1 MSETPVFLVG
11 NLFALSPWLTAA
23 GVLVALWFAFWIYV
37 WFTYYPIV
45 YRLIDT
51 STLLVPEPSSP
62 PLPGEECEFRTTYGV
77 TLRGTYLKS
86 TAASRRGVILFG
98 HELNG
103 DRWNAVPY
111 VTPLLAE
118 GYDVLTFDFRNHG
131 ASDAPPS
138 TILKPWINEYD
149 VADVRAAVA
158 YLKSRPDADPRGIG
172 ILGISRAAG
181 AALCAAAADPYIRCL
196 FTDGA
201 YPLQTTHYIYL
212 QRYLNIYIPPNW
224 HWLSNRV
231 PRWFFEW
238 FFLTPSRRSWGRKN
252 NYPFVDVEATAK
264 SVRQPVMMVHGGRDS
279 MIPVDAA
286 RALRNAVAGPGD
298 LWICAKAKHNGAINT
313 EPEEYHRRLSEFFQA
328 NLASSERRAG

>member
-1 MSETPVFLVG
+1 MSEPSVFFPPSL
-11 NLFALSPWLTAA
+11 LALSPWLTTLGILA
-23 GVLVALWFAFWIYV
+23 ALWLGFWTFV
-37 WFTYYPIV
+37 WFRYYPVV

-62 PLPGEECEFRTTYGV
+62 PLPGEDCEFCTTDGV
-77 TLRGTYLKS
+77 TLRGTYLR
-86 TAASRRGVILFG
+86 TTVGPRRGVILFG

-111 VTPLLAE
+111 VTPLLDE

-131 ASDAPPS
+131 ASDAPPN
-138 TILKPWINEYD
+138 TVLKPWVNRYD

-172 ILGISRAAG
+172 VLGISRAGG
-181 AALCAAAADPYIRCL
+181 ASLCAAAVEPYIRCL

-201 YPLQTTHYIYL
+201 YPLQTTHYLYL
-212 QRYLNIYIPPNW
+212 QRYLNIYIPNGW

-238 FFLTPSRRSWGRKN
+238 FFLTPSRRSWGKRN
-252 NYPFVDVEATAK
+252 NYPFIDVEATARG
-264 SVRQPVMMVHGGRDS
+264 VQQPVLMVHGGRDS
-279 MIPVDAA
+279 MIPVEAA
-286 RALRNAVAGPGD
+286 RVLEKSLAGPSK
-298 LWICAKAKHNGAINT
+298 LWICEKAKHNGSINT
-313 EPEEYHRRLSEFFQA
+313 EPAEYQRRLARFFGYHLAPRRSEA
-328 NLASSERRAG
+328 A